1 MYAHIV
7 FENLDAFR
15 REWHRAELA
24 IGEGTQRGVEFGVRE
39 GVEEAISTRKWKDRT
54 GETLQRT
61 RGYLEMKV
69 EGGAVGVMECAVP
82 HASFLDSGT
91 APHDIYPR
99 YASALRW
106 YDEGGNPVFAQH
118 VRHPGTKGDGFFGRA
133 YLKCE
138 RVIIRE
144 VEIGVQKAQIILD
157 S

>member
-1 MYAHIV
+1 LYAHIV

-15 REWHRAELA
+15 REWHQVELA
-24 IGEGTQRGVEFGVRE
+24 LSDGVQKGVEYGVKE
-39 GVEEAISTRKWKDRT
+39 GIDEALSTRRWKDRT
-54 GETLQRT
+54 GVTVSKT
-61 RGYLEMKV
+61 RGYLEMRV
-69 EGGAVGVMECAVP
+69 PGGAVGIMECDVP
-82 HASFLDSGT
+82 HASFLDQGT

-118 VRHPGTKGDGFFGRA
+118 VHHPGTKGDGFFGRA

-138 RVIIRE
+138 RVIVRE
-144 VEIGVQKAQIILD
+144 IELGVYRAQLILD